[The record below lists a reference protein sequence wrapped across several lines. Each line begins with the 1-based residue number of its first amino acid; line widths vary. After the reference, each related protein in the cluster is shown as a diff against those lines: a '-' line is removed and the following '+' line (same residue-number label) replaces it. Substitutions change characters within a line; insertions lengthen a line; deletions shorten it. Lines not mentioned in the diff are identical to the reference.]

1 LIKPYSVFTN
11 LFLKSELLRGATVLV
26 SGAIIA
32 QMISILLQPLLR
44 RLFTAEDFGI
54 YSVYLSLVGIIIV
67 ASSLRYDDAIVLPK
81 SDKESVNLLGLS
93 LIFNLTI
100 NLTILIIV
108 LLSGEGIK
116 AFLNLP
122 ENFPVSLLAIIP
134 IGAFLFSSYGS
145 LNAWLIRK
153 KKYVAISVNKLVRR
167 STEGMSQ
174 VGLALLKIPNG
185 LIYSDLI
192 GQVANVATV
201 AVQTRSTGLNLR
213 QISIPKLKYV
223 LRKYSEFPKY
233 NLIPALMSS
242 SSYLL
247 PVIFINKF
255 FSPESAGFFDLSKL
269 VLSIPLAFIA
279 SSLSSVLLQKV
290 SEKYNRKESFI
301 NDLKPVII
309 MVGMISF
316 AEILLIMFFGE
327 DIFKIA
333 FGKQWIASGSISRIM
348 VWSFAINFIVASLSN
363 IFVAMRRIKSYSLW
377 QFCYFLAIISL
388 VLFKHLPFT
397 DFLKIYVLIEVVCY
411 LVIGCM
417 MIFIIYRY
425 EAEIR
430 KSQAEII

>member
-11 LFLKSELLRGATVLV
+11 LFLKSELLRSATV
-26 SGAIIA
+26 
-32 QMISILLQPLLR
+32 
-44 RLFTAEDFGI
+44 
-54 YSVYLSLVGIIIV
+54 LVGIIIV

-167 STEGMSQ
+167 STEGVSQ

>member
-11 LFLKSELLRGATVLV
+11 LFLKSELLRSATVLV

-44 RLFTAEDFGI
+44 RLFTAEEFGI

-100 NLTILIIV
+100 NLTILILV
-108 LLSGEGIK
+108 LISGEGIK

-192 GQVANVATV
+192 GQAANVATV
-201 AVQTRSTGLNLR
+201 AVQTRGTGLNLR

-309 MVGMISF
+309 MVGMISL

-348 VWSFAINFIVASLSN
+348 VWSFAINFIVASFSN
-363 IFVAMRRIKSYSLW
+363 IFVAMRRIKTFSLW

-397 DFLKIYVLIEVVCY
+397 DFLKIYVLIEVFCY
-411 LVIGCM
+411 LAAGCV

-430 KSQAEII
+430 KSQAEVI

>member
-11 LFLKSELLRGATVLV
+11 LFLKSELLRSATVLV

-44 RLFTAEDFGI
+44 RLFTAEEFGI

-153 KKYVAISVNKLVRR
+153 KKYIAISVNKLVRR
-167 STEGMSQ
+167 STEGVSQ

-201 AVQTRSTGLNLR
+201 AVQTRGTGLNLR

>member
-11 LFLKSELLRGATVLV
+11 LFLKSELLRSATVLV

-153 KKYVAISVNKLVRR
+153 KKYIAISVNKLVRR
-167 STEGMSQ
+167 STEGVSQ

>member
-11 LFLKSELLRGATVLV
+11 LFLKSELLRSATVLV

-44 RLFTAEDFGI
+44 RLFTAEEFGI

-100 NLTILIIV
+100 NLTILILV
-108 LLSGEGIK
+108 LISGEGIK

-192 GQVANVATV
+192 GQAANVATV
-201 AVQTRSTGLNLR
+201 AVQTRGTGLNLR